1 MPIVLTQRKLIAVK
15 YPLYN
20 LDDEGFADL
29 VAIIC
34 EDILGFGTI
43 VFTKAKDGGRD
54 AKFAGTANEIPSKAD
69 PWSGKFII
77 QAKHTI
83 KPTASCSDADFQRIL
98 RNELPKIKALKKDG
112 KIDYYLIFSNRKL
125 TGLQDPKIEDLI
137 DGSVGVPNILF
148 GIERIDLWLE
158 THPQIANKANLNRL
172 LMPLQFYEEDLRNLV
187 VAFAE
192 AKIAKSDIAVIEDE
206 ICGIP
211 ITEKNK
217 LNKLSEEYFNC
228 VFKKSVDDFA
238 RIGAFLQDP
247 KNETFLTM
255 YQNTVS
261 DIQEE
266 ITIKRTEYRA
276 FDEILNHLY
285 KVVLDTENNALK
297 NNRRLI
303 RVFLHYMY
311 FHCDI
316 GAKEAQNA

>member
-1 MPIVLTQRKLIAVK
+1 MK

-34 EDILGFGTI
+34 EHILGMGTI

-54 AKFAGTANEIPSKAD
+54 AKFTGTANEIPSKID

-77 QAKHTI
+77 QSKHTI
-83 KPTASCSDADFQRIL
+83 KPTASCTDADFKRIL
-98 RNELPKIKALKKDG
+98 KGELPKIEELKKAN
-112 KIDYYLIFSNRKL
+112 KIDYYLLFTNRKL

-137 DGSVGVPNILF
+137 DENVRVPNLVF

-158 THPQIANKANLNRL
+158 TYPQISMKANLNRL
-172 LMPLQFYEEDLRNLV
+172 LLPLQFYEEDLRNLV
-187 VAFAE
+187 IAFVKT
-192 AKIAKSDIAVIEDE
+192 KIAKSDIAAIEDE

-211 ITEKNK
+211 IMEKNK
-217 LNKLSEEYFNC
+217 LNKLSKEYFND
-228 VFKKSVDDFA
+228 VFKQSVDDFA
-238 RIGAFLQDP
+238 RIETFLEDP

-255 YQNTVS
+255 YKNTVS

-266 ITIKRTEYRA
+266 ITIKRSEYHA
-276 FDEILNHLY
+276 FEEILNHLY
-285 KVVLDTENNALK
+285 KVALDTGNIELK

-316 GAKEAQNA
+316 GFKEEQNA

>member
-1 MPIVLTQRKLIAVK
+1 VK

-20 LDDEGFADL
+20 LDDENFADL

-34 EDILGFGTI
+34 EYILGFGTI

-54 AKFAGTANEIPSKAD
+54 AKFTGTANEIPSRAK

-77 QAKHTI
+77 QAKHTTN
-83 KPTASCSDADFQRIL
+83 PTASCSGTDFQRIL
-98 RNELPKIKALKKDG
+98 RGELPKIKKLKKNG
-112 KIDYYLIFSNRKL
+112 KIDYYLIFTNRKL

-137 DGSVGVPNILF
+137 AQKVAVPNMVF
-148 GIERIDLWLE
+148 GAERIDLWIE
-158 THPQIANKANLNRL
+158 TNSKIATMAKLNQL
-172 LMPLQFYEEDLRNLV
+172 LLPLQFYEQDLQELV
-187 VAFAE
+187 VAFSE
-192 AKIAKSDIAVIEDE
+192 IKIPKVAITTIMDE
-206 ICGIP
+206 ICGISV
-211 ITEKNK
+211 IEKNK
-217 LNKLSEEYFNC
+217 LNKLSEEYFND

-238 RIGAFLQDP
+238 RIKTFLEDP
-247 KNETFLTM
+247 KNDKFLKM

-266 ITIKRTEYRA
+266 ITIRRSEYHA
-276 FDEILNHLY
+276 FEEILNHLY
-285 KVVLDTENNALK
+285 KIVLDAGNQALK

-316 GAKEAQNA
+316 GTKEIQNA

>member
-1 MPIVLTQRKLIAVK
+1 MV
-15 YPLYN
+15 
-20 LDDEGFADL
+20 
-29 VAIIC
+29 
-34 EDILGFGTI
+34 
-43 VFTKAKDGGRD
+43 
-54 AKFAGTANEIPSKAD
+54 
-69 PWSGKFII
+69 
-77 QAKHTI
+77 
-83 KPTASCSDADFQRIL
+83 
-98 RNELPKIKALKKDG
+98 
-112 KIDYYLIFSNRKL
+112 
-125 TGLQDPKIEDLI
+125 
-137 DGSVGVPNILF
+137 F

-158 THPQIANKANLNRL
+158 TYPQIATKANLNRL

-192 AKIAKSDIAVIEDE
+192 SNIAKSDIAAIEDE
-206 ICGIP
+206 IRGIP

-217 LNKLSEEYFNC
+217 LNKLSEEYFNE

-238 RIGAFLQDP
+238 RIRAFFQDP
-247 KNETFLTM
+247 INETFLNM

-266 ITIKRTEYRA
+266 ITIKRTEYHV

-316 GAKEAQNA
+316 GAKEVQNA

>member
-1 MPIVLTQRKLIAVK
+1 MK

-20 LDDEGFADL
+20 LDDEDFEDL

-34 EDILGFGTI
+34 DDILGFGTI
-43 VFTKAKDGGRD
+43 VFTKSKDGGRD
-54 AKFAGTANEIPSKAD
+54 AKFTGTANEIPSRAA

-77 QAKHTI
+77 QAKHTT

-98 RNELPKIKALKKDG
+98 GKELPKIDALKKDS
-112 KIDYYLIFSNRKL
+112 KIDYYLLFSNRKL
-125 TGLQDPKIEDLI
+125 TGLQDAKIEDLI
-137 DGSVGVPNILF
+137 NRSVAVPNMIF

-158 THPQIANKANLNRL
+158 TNPQIATKAKLNRL
-172 LMPLQFYEEDLRNLV
+172 LLPLQFYEEDLRKLV

-192 AKIAKSDIAVIEDE
+192 VEIVKHDITAIEEE
-206 ICGIP
+206 IYGIP

-217 LNKLSEEYFNC
+217 LNKLSEEYFND
-228 VFKKSVDDFA
+228 VFKKSVDDFS
-238 RIGAFLQDP
+238 RIRDFLQDP
-247 KNETFLTM
+247 KNEEFLNM
-255 YQNTVS
+255 YHNTVS
-261 DIQEE
+261 EIQEE
-266 ITIKRTEYRA
+266 ITIRRAEYCA

-285 KVVLDTENNALK
+285 KVVFDTGNIALK

-316 GAKEAQNA
+316 GTKETRNA

>member
-1 MPIVLTQRKLIAVK
+1 MK

-34 EDILGFGTI
+34 EHILGIGMI

-54 AKFAGTANEIPSKAD
+54 AKFTGTANEIPSKAA

-77 QAKHTI
+77 QAKHTT
-83 KPTASCSDADFQRIL
+83 KPTASCTDAEFRRIL
-98 RNELPKIKALKKDG
+98 KDELPKIEALKRAG

-125 TGLQDPKIEDLI
+125 SGLQDPKIEDLI
-137 DGSVGVPNILF
+137 DGIVGVPNMVF

-158 THPQIANKANLNRL
+158 TYPQISKKANLNRL
-172 LMPLQFYEEDLRNLV
+172 LLPLQFYEEDLRNLV

-192 AKIAKSDIAVIEDE
+192 TKVAKSDISEIEDE
-206 ICGIP
+206 IYGIP

-217 LNKLSEEYFNC
+217 LNKLSEEYFND
-228 VFKKSVDDFA
+228 VFKTSVDDFA
-238 RIGAFLQDP
+238 RIGAFLEDP

-255 YQNTVS
+255 YQNTIS

-266 ITIKRTEYRA
+266 ITIKRTEYHA

-285 KVVLDTENNALK
+285 KVVLDTGNNELK

-311 FHCDI
+311 FNCDI
-316 GAKEAQNA
+316 GVKEEQNA

>member
-1 MPIVLTQRKLIAVK
+1 MK

-34 EDILGFGTI
+34 EEILGFGMI

-54 AKFAGTANEIPSKAD
+54 AKFSGRANEIPSKAE

-98 RNELPKIKALKKDG
+98 RKELPKIKALKDDG

-125 TGLQDPKIEDLI
+125 TGIQDPKIEDLI
-137 DGSVGVPNILF
+137 DGIVGVPNMVF

-158 THPQIANKANLNRL
+158 THPQITTKAKLNRL

-192 AKIAKSDIAVIEDE
+192 SNIAKSNITAIEDE

-217 LNKLSEEYFNC
+217 LNNLSEEYFKE
-228 VFKKSVDDFA
+228 VFKRSVDDFA
-238 RIGAFLQDP
+238 MIGTFLRDP
-247 KNETFLTM
+247 KNGSFLNM

-266 ITIKRTEYRA
+266 ITIKRTEYCA
-276 FDEILNHLY
+276 FDGILNHLY
-285 KVVLDTENNALK
+285 KVVLDTGNNALK
-297 NNRRLI
+297 KNRRLI

-316 GAKEAQNA
+316 GAREAQHA

>member
-1 MPIVLTQRKLIAVK
+1 LK

-20 LDDEGFADL
+20 LDDERFADL

-34 EDILGFGTI
+34 EEILGFGTI

-54 AKFAGTANEIPSKAD
+54 AKFNGTANEIPSRAA
-69 PWSGKFII
+69 PWSGKFVI
-77 QAKHTI
+77 QAKHTT

-98 RNELPKIKALKKDG
+98 KDELPKINTLKKDG

-125 TGLQDPKIEDLI
+125 TGLQDPKIENLI
-137 DGSVGVPNILF
+137 NESVAVPNMVF

-158 THPQIANKANLNRL
+158 TNHQIATKANLNQL
-172 LMPLQFYEEDLRNLV
+172 LLPLQFYEGDLRNLV

-192 AKIAKSDIAVIEDE
+192 TKIAKSGITSIENE
-206 ICGIP
+206 IDVIP
-211 ITEKNK
+211 IVEKNE
-217 LNKLSEEYFNC
+217 LNKLSEEYFNGI
-228 VFKKSVDDFA
+228 FKKSVDDFA
-238 RIGAFLQDP
+238 RISAFLQDP
-247 KNETFLTM
+247 KNEKFLTM
-255 YQNTVS
+255 YKNSVS

-266 ITIKRTEYRA
+266 ITIKRTEYCA

-285 KVVLDTENNALK
+285 KVVLDIGNNALK
-297 NNRRLI
+297 DNRRLI

-316 GAKEAQNA
+316 GVKEAQNA

>member
-1 MPIVLTQRKLIAVK
+1 MK
-15 YPLYN
+15 YPLYQ

-29 VAIIC
+29 VAVIC

-54 AKFAGTANEIPSKAD
+54 AKFTGTANEIPSRIA
-69 PWSGKFII
+69 PWTGKFII
-77 QAKHTI
+77 QAKHTT
-83 KPTASCSDADFQRIL
+83 KPTASCSDPDFKRIL
-98 RNELPKIKALKKDG
+98 KDELLKIKALIIAG

-137 DGSVGVPNILF
+137 IDKVVVLNMVF

-158 THPQIANKANLNRL
+158 SYPQIARKTNLNRL
-172 LMPLQFYEEDLRNLV
+172 LMPLQFYEDDLRNLV
-187 VAFAE
+187 GVFASANIEKHNITAIEEE
-192 AKIAKSDIAVIEDE
+192 A
-206 ICGIP
+206 CGIP
-211 ITEKNK
+211 IAEKNK
-217 LNKLSEEYFNC
+217 LNKLSEEYFNN
-228 VFKKSVDDFA
+228 VFKSSVDDFA
-238 RIGAFLQDP
+238 RIEAFLRDP
-247 KNETFLTM
+247 RNAQFLDM
-255 YQNTVS
+255 YRNTAA

-266 ITIKRTEYRA
+266 ITVKRTEYST

-285 KVVLDTENNALK
+285 KVVLDTGNVALK

-316 GAKEAQNA
+316 GAKEAKNA

>member
-1 MPIVLTQRKLIAVK
+1 MQKELVAVK
-15 YPLYN
+15 YHLYN
-20 LDDEGFADL
+20 LDDESFADL

-54 AKFAGTANEIPSKAD
+54 AKFTGTANKIPSEAN

-77 QAKHTI
+77 QAKHTT
-83 KPTASCSDADFQRIL
+83 KPMGSCSDADFKRIL
-98 RNELPKIKALKKDG
+98 KDELPKICELKKAG

-137 DGSVGVPNILF
+137 AKSVSVPNIVF

-158 THPQIANKANLNRL
+158 SYPKIATKANLNRL
-172 LMPLQFYEEDLRNLV
+172 LLPLEFYEEDLRDLV
-187 VAFAE
+187 IAFAG
-192 AKIAKSDIAVIEDE
+192 ANIAKSDIMTIEDE

-217 LNKLSEEYFNC
+217 LNKLSEAYFNN
-228 VFKKSVDDFA
+228 VFKNSVDDFD
-238 RIGAFLQDP
+238 RIRIFLKDP

-285 KVVLDTENNALK
+285 KVVLDTGNNKLK

-316 GAKEAQNA
+316 GVKEEPNA